1 MTDWLTW
8 WFILGG
14 AVAVVFVAFLIA
26 LIRQVFLLGRTARRM
41 QEELA
46 PITRDISSQA
56 ALASSRAGSLKA
68 PSRSGRTS

>member
-14 AVAVVFVAFLIA
+14 AVAVVLLAFLIA

-56 ALASSRAGSLKA
+56 ARASSRAGSLK
-68 PSRSGRTS
+68 PPTRSGRTS

>member
-14 AVAVVFVAFLIA
+14 AVAVVLVAFLVA

-46 PITRDISSQA
+46 PITRDISSQVA
-56 ALASSRAGSLKA
+56 QASSRAGSLKP

>member
-1 MTDWLTW
+1 VTDWLTW

-14 AVAVVFVAFLIA
+14 AVAVVLVAFLVA

-56 ALASSRAGSLKA
+56 ALASSRAGSLKP
-68 PSRSGRTS
+68 PSRSGRTP

>member
-1 MTDWLTW
+1 VTDWLTW

-14 AVAVVFVAFLIA
+14 AVAVVLVAFLVA

-41 QEELA
+41 QEELS

-56 ALASSRAGSLKA
+56 ARASSRAGSLKP
-68 PSRSGRTS
+68 PSGSGRTS

>member
-41 QEELA
+41 QEELS
-46 PITRDISSQA
+46 PITRDISSEQ
-56 ALASSRAGSLKA
+56 
-68 PSRSGRTS
+68 GR

>member
-1 MTDWLTW
+1 VTDWLTW

-14 AVAVVFVAFLIA
+14 AVAVVLLAFLVA

-56 ALASSRAGSLKA
+56 ARAGSRAGSMKP
-68 PSRSGRTS
+68 PSRSGRAS

>member
-1 MTDWLTW
+1 VTDWLTW

-46 PITRDISSQA
+46 PITGDISSQVA
-56 ALASSRAGSLKA
+56 RAGSRAGSLKA